1 VQRKGQIL
9 IGLLGV
15 LGVLAVAGLGLEWW
29 LRSDPILRAAR
40 SAYDQANCAAAIPR
54 FQQVAD
60 RSTPD
65 DRDPTAVESRY
76 RLAECQLY
84 QTAEQAQKAR
94 QLNKAFGA
102 YVQFAKIYPHSALI
116 GAVRANVRR
125 ILDRTSP
132 GSLASP
138 EACRGLTI
146 LLDRAVVSAEHP
158 SAPLLLLT
166 CGRLFTQRAEYA
178 RAVHTYVAL
187 EIHYPDH
194 PVMELFPEE
203 LAQVLRLGQFSES
216 SVRNIY
222 QVIEQRDLDR
232 LNWTA
237 RPEPDTDWMMANPR
251 SWELVQQWLAN
262 PESWLI
268 LGGGAV
274 GLGLGLAASRW
285 WRNRSP
291 RPRRSIRPAASPRP
305 KRDRPARATTTAQP
319 RGINLTNGQ
328 YRLGKQSLDHLHSDR
343 PTQPQATASPPT
355 AQTTQH
361 LSSTNPESLHSK
373 PGQYRFDQ
381 LALKR
386 QQRSQRA
393 RQAKHQPPTNSNKRP
408 NNNKQP
414 PHSPHRR
421 PAAAPRRRPSQSLE
435 RQLLLMVQQNRPTA
449 ERLVDLERARV
460 PDQSED
466 WYWQAAIERLIRD
479 RR

>member
-1 VQRKGQIL
+1 MQRKGQIL
-9 IGLLGV
+9 IGLLGAV
-15 LGVLAVAGLGLEWW
+15 VVAGLGLEWW

-40 SAYDQANCAAAIPR
+40 SAYDQANCAAAIPQ

-158 SAPLLLLT
+158 STPLLLLT

-203 LAQVLRLGQFSES
+203 LAQLLRLGQFSES

-285 WRNRSP
+285 WRQRSP
-291 RPRRSIRPAASPRP
+291 RPRRSVSRRSPVRVTQERPTGFRFDGGQYRLTRQQLDQIKAEPSQTIPKTQPQRPDRPTPSPSTSSSSSSSRSASSRSTPPQPTPPPSRP
-305 KRDRPARATTTAQP
+305 QRDRPAA
-319 RGINLTNGQ
+319 
-328 YRLGKQSLDHLHSDR
+328 
-343 PTQPQATASPPT
+343 
-355 AQTTQH
+355 
-361 LSSTNPESLHSK
+361 
-373 PGQYRFDQ
+373 
-381 LALKR
+381 
-386 QQRSQRA
+386 
-393 RQAKHQPPTNSNKRP
+393 KRP
-408 NNNKQP
+408 P
-414 PHSPHRR
+414 R
-421 PAAAPRRRPSQSLE
+421 PDPKPKPAKSRGPSRALE
-435 RQLLLMVQQNRPTA
+435 AQLLLLVQNQRSTA
-449 ERLVDLERARV
+449 ERLVALERSRM
-460 PDQSED
+460 PGKSED

>member
-1 VQRKGQIL
+1 MQRKGQIL
-9 IGLLGV
+9 IGLLGAV
-15 LGVLAVAGLGLEWW
+15 VVAGLGLEWW

-40 SAYDQANCAAAIPR
+40 SAYDQANCAAAIPQ

-60 RSTPD
+60 RSAPD

-116 GAVRANVRR
+116 GAVRANIRR

-132 GSLASP
+132 GSLASA

-203 LAQVLRLGQFSES
+203 LAQLLRLGQFSES

-237 RPEPDTDWMMANPR
+237 RPEPDTDWTMANPR

-274 GLGLGLAASRW
+274 CLGLGLAASRW
-285 WRNRSP
+285 WRHRSP
-291 RPRRSIRPAASPRP
+291 RPRRSVSRRSPVRVTQERPTGFRF
-305 KRDRPARATTTAQP
+305 D
-319 RGINLTNGQ
+319 GGQ
-328 YRLGKQSLDHLHSDR
+328 YRLTRQQLDQIKAEPSQTIPKTQPQRADR
-343 PTQPQATASPPT
+343 PTPSPSTSSSSSSSRSASSRSTPPQPTPPP
-355 AQTTQH
+355 
-361 LSSTNPESLHSK
+361 SRP
-373 PGQYRFDQ
+373 
-381 LALKR
+381 
-386 QQRSQRA
+386 QRDRPSA
-393 RQAKHQPPTNSNKRP
+393 KRP
-408 NNNKQP
+408 P
-414 PHSPHRR
+414 R
-421 PAAAPRRRPSQSLE
+421 PDPKPKPAKSRGPSRALE
-435 RQLLLMVQQNRPTA
+435 AQLLLLVQNQRSTA
-449 ERLVDLERARV
+449 ERLVALERSRI
-460 PDQSED
+460 PGKSED